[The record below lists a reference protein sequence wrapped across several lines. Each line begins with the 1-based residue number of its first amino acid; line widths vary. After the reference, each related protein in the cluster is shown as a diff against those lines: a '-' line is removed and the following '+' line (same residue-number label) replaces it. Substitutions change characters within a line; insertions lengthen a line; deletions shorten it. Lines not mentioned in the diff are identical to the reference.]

1 MWEYLLIFILSATPW
16 IEIMFVIPPAI
27 AAGLHPLPVAL
38 VAFTGN
44 FLPIIAIAYFYEQ
57 WEQWRLKRKRRH
69 DTNPEDESIQHH
81 ESKRKKLGR
90 KIWDKY
96 GLPGLALLA
105 PIVTGVHLAAVI
117 ALLANSPRASILFWM
132 FWSLVIWTVILT
144 ASTHYGL
151 DFLGL
156 KFE

>member
-16 IEIMFVIPPAI
+16 IEILFVIPPAI
-27 AAGLHPLPVAL
+27 AAGLHPIPVAIIAFLGNLLPVIGL
-38 VAFTGN
+38 V
-44 FLPIIAIAYFYEQ
+44 YFYEKYV
-57 WEQWRLKRKRRH
+57 QWRTSKRAH
-69 DTNPEDESIQHH
+69 QNYNSPTEEGEQN
-81 ESKRKKLGR
+81 SKRKKLGR

-105 PIVTGVHLAAVI
+105 PIVTGVHLAAII
-117 ALLANSPRASILFWM
+117 ALLSQASRNLITFWM
-132 FWSLVIWTVILT
+132 FWSLLLWTVILT

-156 KFE
+156 KF